1 MNKPIERMP
10 PKKGNWIWQ
19 KKWDGVRAYIANYDE
34 GPELYIGD
42 WENGSSNR
50 LDQYPEMREAI
61 SQMPEGSVLDG
72 ELVVLKEE
80 YSNLPEDADTEDFY
94 DMTSRVHLTDKTK
107 IAVLSKK
114 RPVTFK
120 AFDCIYDGGEDV
132 RNEPLCWDPDKQ
144 RGDYSRDHRMRE
156 IVGDTCRERIQV
168 VEVRGLSLEN
178 AIKISKERDWE
189 GIVIKSKEGKYNDQW
204 YKIKNWQE
212 GDFKVT
218 GYTSSDKNLI
228 AALILENGTK
238 VNYQLEQTEEM
249 AKKLKGATAVV
260 KYMKGKN
267 NLRFPVLKELRFE
280 TV

>member
-1 MNKPIERMP
+1 MKKMNKPIERMP

-42 WENGSSNR
+42 WENGSNR

-72 ELVVLKEE
+72 ELVVL
-80 YSNLPEDADTEDFY
+80 NDDGTEDFY
-94 DMTSRVHLTDKTK
+94 DMASRVHLTDKTK
-107 IAVLSKK
+107 IAFLSKK
-114 RPVTFK
+114 KPVTFK
-120 AFDCIYDGGEDV
+120 AFDCIYDGGENV
-132 RNEPLCWDPDKQ
+132 QNEPLRWNPDKQ

-168 VEVRGLSLEN
+168 VLSAWFSLEK

>member
-1 MNKPIERMP
+1 MP

-72 ELVVLKEE
+72 ELVIL
-80 YSNLPEDADTEDFY
+80 NDDGTEHFY
-94 DMTSRVHLTDKTK
+94 DMAGRVHITDKTK

-120 AFDCIYDGGEDV
+120 AFDCIYDGGENV
-132 RNEPLCWDPDKQ
+132 QNEPLFIEHSTPYVYHDITRFDGIP
-144 RGDYSRDHRMRE
+144 SRHNRMTE
-156 IVGDTCRERIQV
+156 IVSDTCRERIQV

-178 AIKISKERDWE
+178 AIEISKERDWE
-189 GIVIKSKEGKYNDQW
+189 GIVIKSADGKYNDQW

-228 AALILENGTK
+228 AAITLENGTK

-267 NLRFPVLKELRFE
+267 NLRFPVLKELRFA

>member
-42 WENGSSNR
+42 WEIGSNR

-72 ELVVLKEE
+72 ELVVL
-80 YSNLPEDADTEDFY
+80 NDDGTEDFY
-94 DMTSRVHLTDKTK
+94 DMASRVHLTDKTK
-107 IAVLSKK
+107 IAILSKK

-120 AFDCIYDGGEDV
+120 AFDCIYDGGENV
-132 RNEPLCWDPDKQ
+132 QNEPLRWNPDKQ

>member
-42 WENGSSNR
+42 WEIGSNR

-72 ELVVLKEE
+72 ELVVL
-80 YSNLPEDADTEDFY
+80 NDDGTEDFY
-94 DMTSRVHLTDKTK
+94 DMASRVHLTDKTK
-107 IAVLSKK
+107 IAILSKK

-132 RNEPLCWDPDKQ
+132 RNEPLYIEPN
-144 RGDYSRDHRMRE
+144 GDLTDITRFDGIPSRHNRMKE

-168 VEVRGLSLEN
+168 VLSAWFSLEK

-212 GDFKVT
+212 GDFKGT

-267 NLRFPVLKELRFE
+267 NLRFAVLKELRFE